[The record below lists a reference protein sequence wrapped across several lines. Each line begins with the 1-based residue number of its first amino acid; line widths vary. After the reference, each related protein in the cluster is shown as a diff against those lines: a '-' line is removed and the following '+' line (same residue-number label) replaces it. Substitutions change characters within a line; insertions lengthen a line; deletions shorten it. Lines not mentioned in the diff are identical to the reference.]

1 MQLDISSQLFPNPL
15 TFIVQLLATLII
27 FLFMKKF
34 LFKHVRNF
42 LRQRQDMLNAK
53 LKEADDRLNESK
65 IALAKANEEILK
77 SKELA
82 DQILNNADKKANEYL
97 DNEMLKAKKE
107 AEKIIKNANSTIN
120 NEREMIYKEA
130 SNLALDIAISASK
143 KLLKK
148 KELDDEDKLSLER
161 FIKESE
167 YE

>member
-15 TFIVQLLATLII
+15 TFIIQLLATLII

-97 DNEMLKAKKE
+97 DNEMLK
-107 AEKIIKNANSTIN
+107 N
-120 NEREMIYKEA
+120 N
-130 SNLALDIAISASK
+130 
-143 KLLKK
+143 
-148 KELDDEDKLSLER
+148 
-161 FIKESE
+161 
-167 YE
+167 